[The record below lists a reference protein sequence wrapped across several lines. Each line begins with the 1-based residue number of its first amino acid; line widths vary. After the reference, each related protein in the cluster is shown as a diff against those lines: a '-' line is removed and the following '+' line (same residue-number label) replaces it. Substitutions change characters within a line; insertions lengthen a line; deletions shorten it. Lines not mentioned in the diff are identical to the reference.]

1 MKAHCLISSALL
13 VCAVPACADVT
24 INTPTILDRV
34 ASPFLLYATASP
46 CSSQSISAMGYSF
59 DTSSNTTIVHA
70 TTINAQVSTT
80 LLGPHVLHV
89 KSWGNLGAS
98 CVTDVALDVVVPP
111 TASVPSTA
119 AVSKPIQTL
128 GTWQA
133 TTDTATGSGTSTGTM
148 SLVSSPSLSGAA
160 REFVTDYTNS
170 AGERYWVV
178 FGTDASPQNF
188 LYDGW
193 VYLAS
198 PSSDIANLEF
208 DLNQVIWNGDTV
220 IYGFQCDGYTNT
232 WDYTTNAGSPLNYDD
247 QWLHSSAYC
256 SPREWITN
264 IWHHVQITCSRDSE
278 GNVTYQSVWLDG
290 VEKVINET
298 VPSAFALKWGP
309 ALLTNFQV
317 DGLGGY
323 GSATTYLDDLTV
335 YRW

>member
-1 MKAHCLISSALL
+1 MPRLSALALLICGTASFASVTVASPNNDAKL
-13 VCAVPACADVT
+13 V
-24 INTPTILDRV
+24 
-34 ASPFLLYATASP
+34 SPFLLYATASP

-59 DTSSNTTIVHA
+59 DTSSNTTTVDA

-98 CVTDVALDVVVPP
+98 CVTDVALNVVVPP
-111 TASVPSTA
+111 TASVPSTG
-119 AVSKPIQTL
+119 AVSKSIQTL

-133 TTDTATGSGTSTGTM
+133 ITDTSTGSGTSTGTM
-148 SLVSSPSLSGAA
+148 SLASSPSLSGAA

-198 PSSDIANLEF
+198 PSSNIANLEF
-208 DLNQVIWNGDTV
+208 DLNQVIWNGNTV

-247 QWLHSSAYC
+247 QWLHSTAYC
-256 SPREWITN
+256 NPREWITN
-264 IWHHVQITCSRDSE
+264 IWHHVQITYSRDRE

-290 VEKVINET
+290 VEKGINET

-323 GSATTYLDDLTV
+323 GSATTYLDNLTV